1 MPLTIK
7 IPAQELYDHKARRFI
22 TVSEKILTFEHS
34 LLSISK
40 WEARWHESFMSMMTI
55 KKPTPETEEK
65 MRDYIRCMCLTNG
78 VDDTVF
84 YALDQKAVNQ
94 IRNYIED
101 PMTGTTFKK
110 KEQKSSRKQIITNEI
125 VYYWMTELNI
135 PFDPC
140 QKWHYNHLMA
150 LIQVA
155 SIEKEKQAPKK
166 KGKRAE
172 RDAINRI
179 AAENA
184 RRREM
189 FHTNG

>member
-22 TVSEKILTFEHS
+22 TVSEKTLTFEHS

-40 WEARWHESFMSMMTI
+40 WEAKWHKSFMSLTNI
-55 KKPTPETEEK
+55 SKPTPETEEQ
-65 MRDYIRCMCLTNG
+65 MRDYVRCMCLTKD
-78 VDDTVF
+78 VDDNVF
-84 YALDQKAVNQ
+84 YALDQKAIDE

-135 PFDPC
+135 PFEPC

-155 SIEKEKQAPKK
+155 SIEKQPRKK
-166 KGKRAE
+166 KGKRGE
-172 RDAINRI
+172 QEAIKRM